1 MKTGYRAKLASTL
14 LPLLLLTACSEEA
27 PLPPPESRPV
37 KTMLVGGAVG
47 GGYRQFPGVVD
58 AIQKA
63 DLSFRVQG
71 KLNTILVKEGDMVK
85 KDQLLASLDP
95 TDYQIVL
102 NDRKASYATAT
113 ANFDR
118 AKQLV
123 AKDAISRVEHDKI
136 RAEYF
141 TAKANLETAEQD
153 LKYTSLK
160 ATFPGYIAKRHAENF
175 EEVRRKQKIFTL
187 QDTSELEI
195 KLDVPET
202 LMIQL
207 RRAIEPGK
215 VSEPE
220 RDMYAVFDQ
229 IKDAKFPLGVKEIS
243 TTADP
248 NTRTFQATLKMAQPG
263 GYNVLP
269 GMTATVFAEVFASE
283 LGESFSVLLP
293 LSAVVS
299 DADKN
304 PTVWILDDKTM
315 TVSPKPVKAGTMTS
329 NGITVTG
336 LEAGER
342 VVTAG
347 AAFMREGMKVTL
359 LQTGEQPD
367 EQP

>member
-1 MKTGYRAKLASTL
+1 MKTGYRALLACTL
-14 LPLLLLTACSEEA
+14 LPIVLTACTEEA

-37 KTMLVGGAVG
+37 KTMLVGGAIDG
-47 GGYRQFPGVVD
+47 DYRQFPGVVD

-63 DLSFRVQG
+63 DLSFRVHG
-71 KLNTILVKEGDMVK
+71 KLNKVLVREGDLVK
-85 KDQLLASLDP
+85 KDQLLAKLDP

-102 NDRKASYATAT
+102 NDRKASYATAS
-113 ANFDR
+113 ANYER

-123 AKDAISRVEHDKI
+123 AKDAISKVEHDKI
-136 RAEYF
+136 RAEFF

-160 ATFPGYIAKRHAENF
+160 ATFPGYIARRHVENF

-229 IKDAKFPLGVKEIS
+229 IKDAKFPLRVKEIS

-248 NTRTFQATLKMAQPG
+248 NTRTFQATLKMAQPE

-283 LGESFSVLLP
+283 GGDSLSVLLP

-304 PTVWILDDKTM
+304 PTVWIVDDKTM
-315 TVSPKPVKAGTMTS
+315 TVSPKPVKTGTMTS

-336 LEAGER
+336 LEPGER
-342 VVTAG
+342 IVTAG
-347 AAFMREGMKVTL
+347 AAFMREGLKVTL
-359 LQTGEQPD
+359 LQTGEQPG